1 MVIYPKSEKKK
12 TPVFKEKLR
21 SFNVIIVSRGEIL
34 SKKEIQNSK
43 FKNKRVCPS
52 LVGNPIARIIF
63 GHHIPPGETIFKNII
78 QGFQLCQEDYETLS
92 NDNVEGPC
100 SWLPSN
106 HKDHFQTSLDY
117 ISIMSCMKFIIS
129 AQTWLSIETI
139 LRHNNFHEPYFL
151 KMKKFILLNYHHLL
165 EKNVNKMHPLNV
177 IRKVDCAISW
187 SMAKFCQ
194 NEK

>member
-1 MVIYPKSEKKK
+1 
-12 TPVFKEKLR
+12 
-21 SFNVIIVSRGEIL
+21 
-34 SKKEIQNSK
+34 
-43 FKNKRVCPS
+43 
-52 LVGNPIARIIF
+52 
-63 GHHIPPGETIFKNII
+63 
-78 QGFQLCQEDYETLS
+78 
-92 NDNVEGPC
+92 
-100 SWLPSN
+100 
-106 HKDHFQTSLDY
+106 
-117 ISIMSCMKFIIS
+117 MSCMKFIIS